1 MMILTL
7 AQRELRSLFLS
18 PLAWSILAVVQF
30 ILAYLFLSQLNEFI
44 ILQPQ
49 LKMIDNAPGATEL
62 VIAPLY
68 GSAAFIMMMVVP
80 LLTMRLISEERRN
93 KSLALLLS
101 APVSMSEIII
111 GKFLG
116 ILAFLVL
123 MTMLI
128 SIMPLALIS
137 AGPIDI
143 GLLAAIVLGLILLLA
158 SFTALGLYMSTL
170 TMQPT
175 VAAISTFG
183 TLLLLWIVDWAGD
196 KVGNES
202 ASGLLSYLSML
213 RHFESLGKGIFS
225 SSDII
230 YYLLFITVF
239 IVLSI
244 RRLDADRLQH

>member
-18 PLAWSILAVVQF
+18 PLAWSILAIVQF

-62 VIAPLY
+62 IIAPLY
-68 GSAAFIMMMVVP
+68 GSAAFIMMMVIP

-116 ILAFLVL
+116 IMGFLLL
-123 MTMLI
+123 MTALI
-128 SIMPLALIS
+128 SIMPVALLT
-137 AGPIDI
+137 AGSIDL
-143 GLLAAIVLGLILLLA
+143 GLLSAMILGLVLLLA
-158 SFTALGLYMSTL
+158 GFTALGLYMSTL
-170 TMQPT
+170 TLQPT
-175 VAAISTFG
+175 VAAVSTFG
-183 TLLLLWIVDWAGD
+183 ALLLLWIVDWAGD
-196 KVGNES
+196 KVGHES

-213 RHFESLGKGIFS
+213 RHFESLGKGVFN